1 MGNPAFKF
9 DHIHIIALDPST
21 SANWYVQMFGAVI
34 VADTIA
40 RGAAQIFV
48 SLGGATILIRG
59 SRPGEAPTGFPPIQS
74 FGDYSSHNQWGT
86 DHFGFMYVG
95 DLREFCESLK
105 AKGVEFSVPLKQGVN
120 GK

>member
-1 MGNPAFKF
+1 VGNPAFKF

-59 SRPGEAPTGFPPIQS
+59 SRPGEAPTGYPPIQS
-74 FGDYSSHNQWGT
+74 NPSVIIPATTNGAQIILVLCT
-86 DHFGFMYVG
+86 
-95 DLREFCESLK
+95 LATCESFAK
-105 AKGVEFSVPLKQGVN
+105 ALKQKMSN
-120 GK
+120 SLYH